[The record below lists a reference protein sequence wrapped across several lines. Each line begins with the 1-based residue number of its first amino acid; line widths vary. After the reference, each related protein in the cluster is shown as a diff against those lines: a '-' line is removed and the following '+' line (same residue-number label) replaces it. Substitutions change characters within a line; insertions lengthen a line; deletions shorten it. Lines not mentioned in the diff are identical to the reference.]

1 MKIAMNPRKIFS
13 VMLAAGLI
21 AQQLGAQQPFV
32 EVSKGPS
39 DLRWYRTPAVSPAI
53 ITNSQRL
60 KSLIRGGKIYLT
72 LQDAIALAIENN
84 LDLQVARY
92 GPLEAD
98 WTLRRQ
104 EGGGPLRGSTGGNS
118 LTNQAVSGQGVVGTV
133 QSAGLSSSSGSGG
146 SGSSNSG
153 SIQQIGPVTP
163 NLDTFFVNQSF
174 WSHKTQPLPY
184 TFAGVSADVEQND
197 VYNSFFQQGL
207 LTGGIAQFS
216 LNQSYLN
223 ESAAGDVLNPSDA
236 PVMQIYARQNL
247 LNSFGIGVN
256 SRYIRVAQLNVGGAR
271 ETFRQQ
277 LLTLVSTVVNQY
289 WDLVTDNQDLKEKQ
303 EALEFAQK
311 FYEDTNHEIELGAVA
326 KVDIYRA
333 EAEVST
339 RQQDLALSQQT
350 VRQQETN
357 LKTSLSRDGLEDPLL
372 ENAQVV
378 TLDRLVVPASDDL
391 PALRE
396 LVNRAMKNRPDM
408 QLAAINDQSQAISS
422 AGTKNGILPFLQVS
436 GSTTQRAEA
445 GTVNP
450 QNGVPPP
457 NSSGGLGTSLEQLFK
472 RDYTSRSGTITF
484 QGYFGNHQAQ
494 ADYGIDQLQL
504 RQGDL
509 VTQRNKNDVVV
520 AISNQMIALRQARAR
535 YQNAVASRALQ
546 QDLLEKEQQKFRLG
560 SSTIDLIIAAQ
571 RALSAAEAVEISS
584 LSQYSHARVSIDQVL
599 GETLETNHVSVTE
612 ALKGSMS
619 YESSIPA
626 SVPE

>member
-1 MKIAMNPRKIFS
+1 
-13 VMLAAGLI
+13 
-21 AQQLGAQQPFV
+21 
-32 EVSKGPS
+32 
-39 DLRWYRTPAVSPAI
+39 
-53 ITNSQRL
+53 
-60 KSLIRGGKIYLT
+60 
-72 LQDAIALAIENN
+72 
-84 LDLQVARY
+84 
-92 GPLEAD
+92 
-98 WTLRRQ
+98 
-104 EGGGPLRGSTGGNS
+104 
-118 LTNQAVSGQGVVGTV
+118 
-133 QSAGLSSSSGSGG
+133 
-146 SGSSNSG
+146 
-153 SIQQIGPVTP
+153 
-163 NLDTFFVNQSF
+163 
-174 WSHKTQPLPY
+174 
-184 TFAGVSADVEQND
+184 
-197 VYNSFFQQGL
+197 
-207 LTGGIAQFS
+207 
-216 LNQSYLN
+216 
-223 ESAAGDVLNPSDA
+223 
-236 PVMQIYARQNL
+236 
-247 LNSFGIGVN
+247 
-256 SRYIRVAQLNVGGAR
+256 
-271 ETFRQQ
+271 
-277 LLTLVSTVVNQY
+277 
-289 WDLVTDNQDLKEKQ
+289 VTDNQDLKEKQ

-391 PALRE
+391 PSLRE
-396 LVNRAMKNRPDM
+396 LVSRAMKNRPDM

-422 AGTKNGILPFLQVS
+422 AGTKNGILPFLQVQ

-450 QNGVPPP
+450 QNGIPPP
-457 NSSGGLGTSLEQLFK
+457 NSSGGFGTSVAQLIK

-484 QGYFGNHQAQ
+484 QGYLGNHQAQ
-494 ADYGIDQLQL
+494 ADYGVDQLQL

-571 RALSAAEAVEISS
+571 RALSAAQAVEIAS
-584 LSQYSHARVSIDQVL
+584 LSQYSHSRVSIDQVL

>member
-1 MKIAMNPRKIFS
+1 MNQRKFFS
-13 VMLAAGLI
+13 VLVAAGLI
-21 AQQLGAQQPFV
+21 SQQVAAQQPFV
-32 EVSKGPS
+32 EAPKGPG
-39 DLRWYRTPAVSPAI
+39 DLRWYHAPALSPTI
-53 ITNSQRL
+53 VTNSQRL
-60 KSLIRGGKIYLT
+60 KSLIRDGKIYLT

-98 WTLRRQ
+98 WTLKRQ
-104 EGGGPLRGSTGGNS
+104 QGGGPLRGSTGGNS

-133 QSAGLSSSSGSGG
+133 QSAGLSSGGGGGGGGG
-146 SGSSNSG
+146 SSSG

-174 WSHKTQPLPY
+174 WAHKTQPLPY

-216 LNQSYLN
+216 FNQSYLSEN
-223 ESAAGDVLNPSDA
+223 ALGDVLNPSDA

-277 LLTLVSTVVNQY
+277 LVTLVATVVNQY
-289 WDLVTDNQDLKEKQ
+289 WDLATDTQDLREKQ

-311 FYEDTNHEIELGAVA
+311 FYEDTNREIELGAVA

-339 RQQDLALSQQT
+339 RQQDLALSRQN
-350 VRQQETN
+350 VEQQETN

-372 ENAQVV
+372 ENARVV

-391 PALRE
+391 PSLRD

-408 QLAAINDQSQAISS
+408 LLAAINDQSQAISS

-445 GTVNP
+445 GDVHLG
-450 QNGVPPP
+450 NGLPPP
-457 NSSGGLGTSLEQLFK
+457 NSSGGFGTAAEQLFK
-472 RDYTSRSGTITF
+472 RDYTSRSGTIAF

-504 RQGDL
+504 SQGNL

-520 AISNQMIALRQARAR
+520 AISNQMIGLRQARAR

-546 QDLLEKEQQKFRLG
+546 QDLLDKERQKFRLG

-571 RALSAAEAVEISS
+571 RALSSAEGVEIAA
-584 LSQYSHARVSIDQVL
+584 LSQYSHSRVAIDQVL
-599 GETLETNHVSVTE
+599 GETLEANQVSMAE

-619 YESSIPA
+619 FESRIPA
-626 SVPE
+626 SIP